1 MPGSKPT
8 RRAIRQNQPES
19 RPISQN
25 LPSPRLN
32 FSACHF
38 SQEHRPQGPA
48 RQRGVL
54 VEHKGQWHIPF
65 FREHRLRCQQVA
77 TSHRAKSAANVP
89 RVILICTLLYS
100 AIMTECKRPE
110 SIRYSVRLSHAQSER
125 LTTLRDQLHARS
137 NNDVFDY
144 MVTVCSTRRD
154 DLEHLVYS
162 LFGDLAESLAHRFR
176 SLETLSL
183 LHPASTDSY
192 IKCP

>member
-1 MPGSKPT
+1 MFVVNRAFVAAAGCAFRRSKT
-8 RRAIRQNQPES
+8 AGRLAVLQPS
-19 RPISQN
+19 SLGN
-25 LPSPRLN
+25 
-32 FSACHF
+32 A
-38 SQEHRPQGPA
+38 
-48 RQRGVL
+48 V

-110 SIRYSVRLSHAQSER
+110 SIRYSVRLSLAQSER

-176 SLETLSL
+176 SLETVSL
-183 LHPASTDSY
+183 LHPALTDTY
-192 IKCP
+192 IKCPCPLSPQLHRC